1 MNLIIALKI
10 VAVLQLGVAVL
21 NLFLTRLLKS
31 QEDLDK
37 MSLLPRQ
44 VFNVHS
50 WFVSIMLVIFG
61 VLTFRFAD
69 QMVSGQSEPAL
80 WIAAAA
86 GIFWGIRTVIQ
97 MVYYSPSH
105 WWGKTGRTVIHVVLL
120 LVYGAMSA
128 TYLWP
133 CFSKVSVE

>member
-10 VAVLQLGVAVL
+10 VAILQLSVAVL
-21 NLFLTRLLKS
+21 NLFLTRILKW

-37 MSLLPRQ
+37 MSLLPKQ

-50 WFVSIMLVIFG
+50 WFISIMLVIFG

-69 QMVSGQSEPAL
+69 LMVSGQSEPAL
-80 WIAAAA
+80 WIAAAG

-97 MVYYSPSH
+97 MGYYSRSH
-105 WWGKTGRTVIHVVLL
+105 WWGKTGRTVIHIALL
-120 LVYGAMSA
+120 LVYSAMSA

-133 CFSKVSVE
+133 CLSKVSMR